1 MFHMHIYMCVCLKIR
16 CSQVHWFIIFF
27 HQNCDKWGI
36 PQLSDHLCL
45 GFAELHCVASFGQFP
60 SGHPFRMPLCS
71 RAVRLGASDDAMP
84 GGNRFSGIKAF
95 LRLAIAIAML
105 EFGVYSCIVNWSLSN
120 IEHHND
126 VSIMF
131 RRASQVKL
139 SISGL

>member
-1 MFHMHIYMCVCLKIR
+1 M
-16 CSQVHWFIIFF
+16 
-27 HQNCDKWGI
+27 
-36 PQLSDHLCL
+36 SDHLCL

-84 GGNRFSGIKAF
+84 GGNRFSVIKAF

-105 EFGVYSCIVNWSLSN
+105 EVGVYSCIFNWSLSN

-131 RRASQVKL
+131 RRASHVKL
-139 SISGL
+139 AISRL